1 MSSDLGTTS
10 IVCAGWAH
18 YQLMPQNDIPLGTSQ
33 IRCPSSVFIAR
44 ITSEINF
51 KYAQNSLSLSLLVI
65 QKKLSCFGISGF
77 ELSLESCSPLTVLH
91 IACYVENKCTLF
103 LMFIPFFLSLPH
115 FSNVHII
122 NTACPTDAVSLKCTG
137 GLFYSPALRIQHCA
151 LVGLWQNSARVQ
163 TPHLG
168 RA

>member
-1 MSSDLGTTS
+1 MCVL
-10 IVCAGWAH
+10 AGPIINLCHRMTYPWAH
-18 YQLMPQNDIPLGTSQ
+18 HKSDVHQVFLLQGSHLKSTSNTHK
-33 IRCPSSVFIAR
+33 IH
-44 ITSEINF
+44 
-51 KYAQNSLSLSLLVI
+51 SLFLLVI

-91 IACYVENKCTLF
+91 VACYVENKCTLF